1 MRFTYKE
8 IKKCIKE
15 LGLLELY
22 DLESTIKKEF
32 LKRKMKGGLKE

>member
-1 MRFTYKE
+1 MEFTYNQ
-8 IKKCIKE
+8 IKKCIKD

-32 LKRKMKGGLKE
+32 VKRNKIL